1 MTALPPEN
9 STPRLLD
16 RAVTGAENA
25 AHSAQNAFDGAMHGA
40 VDGAHRSA
48 AALRESSHKLM
59 DRAQHAGIDTVT
71 YIRGEPVKAMFIA
84 AAAGAALALL
94 ASVLTRRH

>member
-1 MTALPPEN
+1 MTPMPPD
-9 STPRLLD
+9 STTPRLLD

-25 AHSAQNAFDGAMHGA
+25 AHSAQTAFDGAMHGA
-40 VDGAHRSA
+40 VDGAHRGA
-48 AALRESSHKLM
+48 AALREGSQKLM
-59 DRAQHAGIDTVT
+59 DRAQHVGTDTVT

-94 ASVLTRRH
+94 ASVLSRRH